1 MNKFTTNDNN
11 LRETLQVLVVC
22 PSPFSRQ
29 LRRETVRGRSK
40 PVGRRGVSE
49 SANKVGMEPPR
60 GMFGTKLSQTTGSTE
75 LTPHRP
81 FWAPSLVSI
90 LVYQN
95 ARRGLPVGSLATRRL
110 PSPFF
115 TLSRHPDRVA
125 DRVSPQVN
133 QTTCFASTP
142 PSCTKVSL

>member
-1 MNKFTTNDNN
+1 
-11 LRETLQVLVVC
+11 
-22 PSPFSRQ
+22 
-29 LRRETVRGRSK
+29 
-40 PVGRRGVSE
+40 
-49 SANKVGMEPPR
+49 
-60 GMFGTKLSQTTGSTE
+60 MFGTKLSQTAGSTE

-95 ARRGLPVGSLATRRL
+95 ARRGLSVGSLATRRL

-125 DRVSPQVN
+125 DCVSPQVN

-142 PSCTKVSL
+142 PSCTKVLLRLGASRISLLAPVPASAPALSPFRQINSPS